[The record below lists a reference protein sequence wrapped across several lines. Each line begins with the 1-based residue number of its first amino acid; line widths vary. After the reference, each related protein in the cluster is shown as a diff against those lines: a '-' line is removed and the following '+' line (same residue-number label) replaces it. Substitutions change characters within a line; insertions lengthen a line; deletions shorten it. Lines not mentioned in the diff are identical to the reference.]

1 MILNLIIA
9 AEYYRTPEQTFDA
22 DDYMVDGVILLKPNI
37 DYVAD
42 RADLED
48 HIERIFGP
56 VLKDFMKAIKSEAQV
71 QAAFP
76 KFWARVQAGTGFW
89 FKITT
94 KDTLDALPKDF
105 HGNSFSEAEL
115 LGVPADSTEK
125 FEVMFNSE
133 GDRIE
138 SHPDKFM
145 LSMGAI

>member
-9 AEYYRTPEQTFDA
+9 AEYYRTPDQTFDA
-22 DDYMVDGVILLKPNI
+22 EDYMVDGVILLKPQIN
-37 DYVAD
+37 YVAE
-42 RADLED
+42 RSELED

-56 VLKDFMKAIKSEAQV
+56 VLKDFMTAIKSDAQI
-71 QAAFP
+71 QASFP

-94 KDTLDALPKDF
+94 KDTLDSLPKDF

-115 LGVPADSTEK
+115 LGRPEESAER
-125 FEVMFNSE
+125 FEVLFNSD

-145 LSMGAI
+145 LSMGAV